1 MKCVL
6 DWGSKALTGIDGLCQ
21 NRQLFHL
28 QPNINNTNPT
38 KGPTD
43 KLCKTLRNSCRK
55 LLRCVDRFFIQ
66 LTFKL
71 IEYREKHHNTPI
83 CGENYLYDQGMNSL
97 CPFIPLHR
105 YNFSFSTSSYYVSPH
120 KKASPIL
127 LSVNE
132 PFCLQQ

>member
-43 KLCKTLRNSCRK
+43 KLLQNPEKLLQETLEMCRK
-55 LLRCVDRFFIQ
+55 IFYSVDF
-66 LTFKL
+66 
-71 IEYREKHHNTPI
+71 
-83 CGENYLYDQGMNSL
+83 
-97 CPFIPLHR
+97 
-105 YNFSFSTSSYYVSPH
+105 
-120 KKASPIL
+120 
-127 LSVNE
+127 
-132 PFCLQQ
+132 